1 MVLVSSKDLYLN
13 GFKVKSIDGKYF
25 INHHVCGESLPCK
38 PSFFTKIVKV
48 EGMLQKEFATLL
60 YGKGINHIHL

>member
-13 GFKVKSIDGKYF
+13 GFKIKVIDGKYF
-25 INHHVCGESLPCK
+25 INHHVCGKFLPCK
-38 PSFFTKIVKV
+38 PSFFKRVVKV

-60 YGKGINHIHL
+60 YSKNINHIHL